1 MNSFHKFFGKGV
13 KSIIP
18 MNSAKTFGEMV
29 VVANR
34 NNVKAKLDDRG
45 KTCIWLGY
53 AKDHAIGTYRVYNPK
68 TNKVLLTRDVTFLR
82 ESHNDWVAEEEP
94 ALVLEIE
101 DEVDAPVATTNP
113 VSIIDDADDEDG
125 DIPPLGNYVTDS
137 EDESDDEQEV
147 VASPVTTVNQK
158 VIREMKK
165 LSTSYNQDASANA
178 NLTTQQGRVTRSSV
192 NVDNESERDST
203 VTELANLLIDVAK
216 VAGEVKDVVPQF
228 IEPKTFKEA
237 WNHPDPMQRAKWR
250 EAIRKEFRDMIKRKV
265 WRRVKKSSIP
275 NNRRCVKSKWV
286 FKVKRNGVFRA
297 RLVACGYSQIPGVD
311 FSESYSPVANDITIR
326 LLLVAMILF
335 GLSAKIVDVETAF
348 LYGELEEEVY
358 MENPEGL
365 EDSNDDEAL
374 LLLTTIYGLVQA
386 ARQYYKKA
394 RGILRKIGFTGGDV
408 DPCLFVKQSSLGIVF
423 IALYVDDNLL
433 VGHPKAIEDAIQQMK
448 KHGLILKIED
458 DLKDYL
464 SCEIQFSKDRTKA
477 WLGQPHLISNLES
490 KFGNDVKK
498 LREYK
503 TPGTPNLNMVRNT
516 DDKLALPKEK
526 QSLYRSGVGML
537 LYLVKYSRPDIANA
551 VRELS
556 KVLDGSTE
564 ASFKEMLRV
573 IKYVLD
579 TKEMG
584 LRIEPK
590 LLRSADEPWDLVCYS
605 DSDYAGDPD
614 TRRSVSGYIL
624 YVCGVPI
631 CWRSKAQRSIT
642 LSSSEAEWI
651 ALSEATK
658 EVMFVLQLLES
669 MHIRVQL
676 PITVRVDNIGAI
688 WMSQNVNTSSRTKHV
703 DIRTKYVNEY
713 CEDGVLKIIFVKSVD
728 NDSDIMTKN
737 LGADLHSKHSNKLI
751 KARPK

>member
-1 MNSFHKFFGKGV
+1 
-13 KSIIP
+13 
-18 MNSAKTFGEMV
+18 
-29 VVANR
+29 
-34 NNVKAKLDDRG
+34 
-45 KTCIWLGY
+45 
-53 AKDHAIGTYRVYNPK
+53 
-68 TNKVLLTRDVTFLR
+68 
-82 ESHNDWVAEEEP
+82 
-94 ALVLEIE
+94 
-101 DEVDAPVATTNP
+101 
-113 VSIIDDADDEDG
+113 
-125 DIPPLGNYVTDS
+125 
-137 EDESDDEQEV
+137 
-147 VASPVTTVNQK
+147 
-158 VIREMKK
+158 
-165 LSTSYNQDASANA
+165 
-178 NLTTQQGRVTRSSV
+178 
-192 NVDNESERDST
+192 
-203 VTELANLLIDVAK
+203 
-216 VAGEVKDVVPQF
+216 
-228 IEPKTFKEA
+228 
-237 WNHPDPMQRAKWR
+237 
-250 EAIRKEFRDMIKRKV
+250 
-265 WRRVKKSSIP
+265 
-275 NNRRCVKSKWV
+275 
-286 FKVKRNGVFRA
+286 
-297 RLVACGYSQIPGVD
+297 
-311 FSESYSPVANDITIR
+311 
-326 LLLVAMILF
+326 
-335 GLSAKIVDVETAF
+335 
-348 LYGELEEEVY
+348 

-365 EDSNDDEAL
+365 EDSNDDEAP

-631 CWRSKAQRSIT
+631 CWRSKAQRSVT

-737 LGADLHSKHSNKLI
+737 LGADFHSKH
-751 KARPK
+751 